1 MRQKARDIEA
11 NYTPQLC
18 EQRSWVNIMNNSFKN
33 HRPKP
38 MREFVDRP
46 HPQKRPWIPAN
57 ISLFLYFTAPLLII
71 PCVYLV
77 GNWVVGHY
85 YSTSPT
91 EAALRQETGTASLG
105 ARQADAIGGVKPID
119 ELDQLKFKGTAF
131 IQENWF
137 SFEGSSSL
145 ADGYVVSSFDSGSVI
160 ASDQQGASKIAL
172 PLQATDNPDVA
183 LTRLQSI
190 FSHFEHLA
198 GNYLLEDFEQLQEPL
213 RDGVHGDRVVFAT
226 VETEPGISSKLYF
239 DERTMELVTRKDEK
253 EGELI
258 ATYQYSDYKDVSG
271 LSLPHRIVAKIEGI
285 PELRVEYTS
294 ITVLK

>member
-1 MRQKARDIEA
+1 MRAKK
-11 NYTPQLC
+11 
-18 EQRSWVNIMNNSFKN
+18 SFNIMNNVFKN
-33 HRPKP
+33 RKHKP
-38 MREFVDRP
+38 IRQFVDRP
-46 HPQKRPWIPAN
+46 HPQERPWVPAK

-119 ELDQLKFKGTAF
+119 ELDQLKFTGTAF
-131 IQENWF
+131 IQQNWF

-145 ADGYVVSSFDSGSVI
+145 ADGYVVSSFNSGSLI

-198 GNYLLEDFEQLQEPL
+198 GNHLLEDFEQLQEPV
-213 RDGVHGDRVVFAT
+213 RDGVYGDSVVFAT
-226 VETEPGISSKLYF
+226 VETEPRISSKLYF
-239 DERTMELVTRKDEK
+239 DERTMELITRKDEK

-258 ATYQYSDYKDVSG
+258 ATYRYFDYKDVSG
-271 LSLPHRIVAKIEGI
+271 VSLPHRIVAKIEGI